1 MIAKWCFPSSN
12 KGEKRGFNDSGI
24 ETFRDNPIKSLARE
38 ICQNSLDAV
47 LPNKTA
53 IVEFSTFSINK
64 NDFPDRDG
72 FQDILEKCLNYC
84 KNDKTQKASVFFKR
98 AIDYISKSQIPM
110 LRISDFNTTGLKG
123 RDWNNLIEKSGA
135 SEKSENKGGSFGIGK
150 NAPFACSDFR
160 TVFYSTLDLDNNKR
174 SKGVSRLMS
183 FKLGVNADNSDNI
196 SQGTGYFGIETDFA
210 INHLDEMI
218 ELDSSF
224 KRTSSGTDIFV
235 SALNMSDS
243 KEFQA
248 SVIAEVLE
256 GFLMAIWQD
265 KLEVRVDEFVINK
278 SSLEDVF
285 EKYSDAINDNT
296 IKTYKLLAN
305 ENTVWHTLPIYLSG
319 TMHLGDIKFAF
330 NLLPDGTNKVS
341 MFRSSGM
348 KILDKGNLC
357 PSLRYVGLATI
368 EGSALNNFLRDL
380 ENPSHNKWEPHRSD
394 NPSVARNVLKD
405 IYNSMYDKL
414 NDEAMKSFDDEIDI
428 EGAGDYL
435 PDEIDE
441 TGEEKPVEKKES
453 LNKIIDVQVK
463 VLEKAKSSA
472 MLESDEYGEDLESA
486 EESEGSQVEGDEFE
500 GFKHFEEHGGD
511 GVKDKVPVGI
521 DVEGDDNGQRIINVK
536 AKDIRIFCLNKKE
549 KLYRLI
555 FTPTDSS
562 PKGYIALYKLAEQ
575 NDKMPLDIVY
585 VKNQELECIKNKIA
599 YFKFVE
605 GVANSVDIKIEDQ
618 EYLTMEV
625 RLYAYKG

>member
-53 IVEFSTFSINK
+53 VVEFSTFLLNK
-64 NDFPDRDG
+64 TNFPDRDG
-72 FQDILEKCLNYC
+72 FQDILERCLDYC
-84 KNDKTQKASVFFKR
+84 KSDKTQKASTFFKR
-98 AIDYISKSQIPM
+98 AIDYIAKSQIPM

-183 FKLGVNADNSDNI
+183 FKLGVNADGSDNI
-196 SQGTGYFGIETDFA
+196 SQGTGYFGVETDFA
-210 INHLDEMI
+210 INHLDDMI
-218 ELDSSF
+218 NLDSNF
-224 KRTSSGTDIFV
+224 TRTTSGTDIFV
-235 SALNMSDS
+235 TALNMTDS
-243 KEFQA
+243 KDFQA
-248 SVIAEVLE
+248 NVIAEVLE
-256 GFLMAIWQD
+256 GFLLAIWQE
-265 KLEVRVDEFVINK
+265 KLEVRVNGFIINK
-278 SSLEDVF
+278 STLSEVF
-285 EKYSDAINDNT
+285 EEYSDSINDNT
-296 IKTYKLLAN
+296 IKTFKLLSN
-305 ENTVWHTLPIYLSG
+305 ENTVWHTLPIHLSG
-319 TMHLGDIKFAF
+319 TMHLGDVKFAF
-330 NLLPDGTNKVS
+330 DLIPDGTNKVS
-341 MFRSSGM
+341 MFRNSGM
-348 KILDKGNLC
+348 KIIDKGNLC
-357 PSLRYVGLATI
+357 PSLRYVGLALI

-380 ENPSHNKWEPHRSD
+380 ENPSHNKWEPQRSD

-405 IYNSMYDKL
+405 IYNSMYEKL
-414 NDEAMKSFDDEIDI
+414 NEEAMKSFDDEIDI

-435 PDEIDE
+435 PDEIDDS
-441 TGEEKPVEKKES
+441 GEEKPAEKKES

-463 VLEKAKSSA
+463 VLDKAKSSA
-472 MLESDEYGEDLESA
+472 MLETDEYGEDLESA
-486 EESEGSQVEGDEFE
+486 EDSEGSQVEGDDFE
-500 GFKHFEEHGGD
+500 GYKHFDEEGGE
-511 GVKDKVPVGI
+511 GNKDKVPVGI
-521 DVEGDDNGQRIINVK
+521 DNEGDDNGQQVISVK

-555 FTPTDSS
+555 FTPTSS
-562 PKGYIALYKLAEQ
+562 SIKGYISLYKLAEQ
-575 NDKMPLDIVY
+575 NDRMPLEIVY
-585 VKNQELECIKNKIA
+585 VKNPELECSNNKIA
-599 YFKFVE
+599 YFKFEE
-605 GVANSVDIKIEDQ
+605 GVANSVDIKFEEQ
-618 EYLTMEV
+618 EYFTMEV

>member
-53 IVEFSTFSINK
+53 IVEFSTFLLK
-64 NDFPDRDG
+64 NDCFPDKDG
-72 FQDILEKCLNYC
+72 FKDILTKCLDYC
-84 KNDKTQKASVFFKR
+84 RNDKTQKASTFFKR
-98 AIDYISKSQIPM
+98 AIDYISRPLISM

-160 TVFYSTLDLDNNKR
+160 TVFYSTLDMDNNQR
-174 SKGVSRLMS
+174 CKGVSRLMS

-196 SQGTGYFGIETDFA
+196 SQGTGYYGVETDFA
-210 INHLDEMI
+210 INHLEEMI
-218 ELDSSF
+218 KLDSNF
-224 KRTSSGTDIFV
+224 TRTTSGTDIFV
-235 SALNMSDS
+235 SALNMTDS
-243 KEFQA
+243 KDFQA

-256 GFLMAIWQD
+256 GFLMAIWQE
-265 KLEVRVDEFVINK
+265 KLEVRVNNFLINK
-278 SSLEDVF
+278 STLDKVF
-285 EKYSDAINDNT
+285 EEYADSINDNT
-296 IKTYKLLAN
+296 IKTYKLLSN
-305 ENTVWHTLPIYLSG
+305 GETVWHTLPIYLSK
-319 TMHLGDIKFAF
+319 TMYLGDIKFAF
-330 NLLPDGTNKVS
+330 NLIPDGTNKVS

-348 KILDKGNLC
+348 KIIDKGNLC
-357 PSLRYVGLATI
+357 PSLRYVGLAII

-394 NPSVARNVLKD
+394 NPSVAKNVLKD

-414 NDEAMKSFDDEIDI
+414 NEEAMKSFEDEIDI
-428 EGAGDYL
+428 DGAGDYL
-435 PDEIDE
+435 PDEIDDS
-441 TGEEKPVEKKES
+441 GEEKPSEKKES
-453 LNKIIDVQVK
+453 LNKIVDVQIK

-472 MLESDEYGEDLESA
+472 MLESDEFGDDLES
-486 EESEGSQVEGDEFE
+486 EEDSEGSQVEGEEFE
-500 GFKHFEEHGGD
+500 GYKHFDVEGGE
-511 GVKDKVPVGI
+511 GHKDKVPVGV
-521 DVEGDDNGQRIINVK
+521 DVEGDNNGKKIVSVK
-536 AKDIRIFCLNKKE
+536 AKDIRIFCLNKNE

-555 FTPTDSS
+555 FTPTTSS
-562 PKGYIALYKLAEQ
+562 IKGYIALYKLAEQ
-575 NDKMPLDIVY
+575 NDKMPLQVVY
-585 VKNQELECIKNKIA
+585 VKNPELECKNNKIA
-599 YFKFVE
+599 YFKFEE
-605 GVANSVDIKIEDQ
+605 GVSNSVDIKIEEQ